1 MKLKRILS
9 GVIGLP
15 IVALIFIY
23 GNTYI
28 IDVFL
33 GIISIIAMYEYL
45 KCLSVDYKPVKW
57 IAYIPCLLI
66 PFLHV
71 IPKEYLLTIC
81 RSSISIDSSTTFYE
95 SNSK

>member
-9 GVIGLP
+9 GLIGFP

-28 IDVFL
+28 IDAFIS
-33 GIISIIAMYEYL
+33 IISIVAMYEYL

-57 IAYIPCLLI
+57 IAYVPCLLI
-66 PFLHV
+66 SFLHV
-71 IPKEYLLTIC
+71 IPKEYLLMVVGALLA
-81 RSSISIDSSTTFYE
+81 
-95 SNSK
+95 